1 MEPRHIVMVGYDGA
15 ELLDI
20 ACVTSTFGL
29 ANAIGQLRPGYRVSL
44 ATPGGHPIRC
54 DSGLVLQ
61 AELALERLTGPLD
74 TVIVSGGF
82 GHEAAADNALVV
94 AHVRRLARESRRIA
108 SVCTGATVLAATGLL
123 DGHRA
128 TTHWRFAPRLASRY
142 RDVRVD
148 PAPIFIREGRMA
160 TAAGVT
166 SGLDL
171 TLAFV
176 EEDHGPELS
185 RQVARDLV
193 TYLQRPGNQA
203 QMSVYVAPPA
213 PENDLVRRAVD
224 HVVSHLDT
232 DLSTAR
238 LADAVGVSARH
249 LTRLFLRAL
258 GDPPARFVRAAR
270 VDAAARLLDSTDL
283 PMPEVAART
292 GFGSVEALRQAFVV
306 RFGMPPAKFRA
317 VSRRPATD
325 HPDQDR
331 ATADSKPA

>member
-1 MEPRHIVMVGYDGA
+1 MDPRHIVMVGYDGA

-20 ACVTSTFGL
+20 ACVTSTFEL
-29 ANAIGQLRPGYRVSL
+29 ANAIGQLNPGYRVSL
-44 ATPGGHPIRC
+44 ATLGGLPIRC
-54 DSGLVLQ
+54 DSGLVVQ
-61 AELALERLTGPLD
+61 AQLTLERLTGPLD

-82 GHEAAADNALVV
+82 GHEAAAENALVV

-123 DGHRA
+123 DGRRA
-128 TTHWRFAPRLASRY
+128 TTHWRFAPRLARRY
-142 RDVRVD
+142 HDVRVD
-148 PAPIFIREGRMA
+148 SAPIFIREGRVA

-166 SGLDL
+166 SALDL

-176 EEDHGPELS
+176 EEDHGPDLA

-213 PENDLVRRAVD
+213 PDNDVVRRAVD
-224 HVVSHLDT
+224 YVLTHLAA

-238 LADAVGVSARH
+238 VADAVGVSPRH
-249 LTRLFLRAL
+249 LTRLFLREL
-258 GDPPARFVRAAR
+258 GDPPARFVRCAR

-283 PMPEVAART
+283 PMPEVATRS
-292 GFGSVEALRQAFVV
+292 GFGSAEALRQAFVA
-306 RFGMPPAKFRA
+306 RFRMPPAKYRS
-317 VSRRPATD
+317 VSRRPMMD
-325 HPDQDR
+325 EERERDPVM
-331 ATADSKPA
+331 SS

>member
-1 MEPRHIVMVGYDGA
+1 MDPRRIVMVGYDGA

-29 ANAIGQLRPGYRVSL
+29 ANAIGQLRPGYRVEL

-54 DSGLVLQ
+54 DSGLVVQ
-61 AELALERLTGPLD
+61 AQLALERLTGPLD
-74 TVIVSGGF
+74 TLIVSGGF
-82 GHEAAADNALVV
+82 GHETAADNALVV
-94 AHVRRLARESRRIA
+94 AHVRRLARESRRVA

-148 PAPIFIREGRMA
+148 SAPIFIREGRMA

-176 EEDHGPELS
+176 EEDHGAELA

-213 PENDLVRRAVD
+213 PDNDVVRRAVD
-224 HVVSHLDT
+224 HVLSHLAE

-238 LADAVGVSARH
+238 LADAVGVSPRH
-249 LTRLFLRAL
+249 LTRLFLREL
-258 GDPPARFVRAAR
+258 GDPPARFVRCAR

-283 PMPEVAART
+283 PMPEVATRS
-292 GFGSVEALRQAFVV
+292 GFGSAEALRQAFVA
-306 RFGMPPAKFRA
+306 RFRMPPAKFRA
-317 VSRRPATD
+317 VSRRPTTD
-325 HPDQDR
+325 PQEQ
-331 ATADSKPA
+331 SPALAS